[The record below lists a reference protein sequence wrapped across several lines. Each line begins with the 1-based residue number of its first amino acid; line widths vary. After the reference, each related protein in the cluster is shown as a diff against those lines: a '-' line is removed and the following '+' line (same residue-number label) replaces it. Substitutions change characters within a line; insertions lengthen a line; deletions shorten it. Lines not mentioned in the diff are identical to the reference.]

1 MKVRKS
7 RNGCVPRI
15 PVISILLWGK
25 VTINVRKKKGIKV
38 ESQ

>member
-15 PVISILLWGK
+15 PMISILLWGK
-25 VTINVRKKKGIKV
+25 VVINARKKKEIKV